1 MFCSSMLPLLITRNP
16 PYFTLSHDVIIP
28 VLFLILRLTQTG
40 GGGGVGKKKKG
51 KASDLC
57 NRTAH
62 DLFFMSAGV
71 TNMVLRGWPGGAQ
84 PLLQVGRDENE
95 MEEAV

>member
-1 MFCSSMLPLLITRNP
+1 M
-16 PYFTLSHDVIIP
+16 
-28 VLFLILRLTQTG
+28 
-40 GGGGVGKKKKG
+40 GGGVGKKKKR

-57 NRTAH
+57 NRTAR

-71 TNMVLRGWPGGAQ
+71 TNMVLRGWPGGGEGAK
-84 PLLQVGRDENE
+84 PLLQVARDGNE